1 MRKITIFVSILA
13 VLFVL
18 AGAAAA
24 QPPEKILKQAAKS
37 LGGDKALKAINST
50 QSKGRIIDLASGAD
64 GSYMSQVSAPNLYLV
79 SYDLGGPENSAGY
92 NGRSGWQRDSRNGV
106 KTLTGDLGR
115 DFQAEAA
122 FHASRWFSY
131 KLDKSKLS
139 PAGSKVIYGK
149 NCNGV
154 NLTTFKGVRIA
165 MYFDA
170 ATGLPVREEFPN
182 GGTVKTLDYED
193 FRKVDN
199 VLEPFRIIV
208 SLGEEKYDIKLDEVS
223 HDRPPARAG
232 FDFPKVSNQPLPD
245 IANLLKEVQANQDRV
260 EEILEDYTYNSTTS
274 IRDSGR
280 DSGKDGGQQEAFSF
294 THQITF
300 YKGNRI
306 YRTIEKNGKPLTEK
320 EQEKEDKQV
329 ADRIADLEKKIVKQ
343 EKKSDPDEDDQ
354 KVSLSEMLRASN
366 LINPRRESFRGRDVI
381 VFDFEPNS
389 SFDYKNAKSILK
401 FFGKTA
407 GVIWVDEK
415 DKQIARMEAALV
427 DSFSVVGGMV
437 KLRKGASFSMEQDRI
452 NNEIWLPVA
461 QDINISA
468 RVFLVKGM
476 SINQTTRYGNYK
488 KFKTDVKDE
497 LCIKTPEACP
507 QVKPL

>member
-13 VLFVL
+13 VLFIL
-18 AGAAAA
+18 AGAAPA
-24 QPPEKILKQAAKS
+24 QSPDKILKQAAKS
-37 LGGDKALKAINST
+37 LGGDKALKAVNST
-50 QSKGRIIDLASGAD
+50 RSKGRIVDLASGAD
-64 GSYMSQVSAPNLYLV
+64 GAYLSQVSAPNLYLV
-79 SYDLGGPENSAGY
+79 SYDLSGLETSAGY

-106 KTLTGDLGR
+106 KTLTGDFGR

-122 FHASRWFSY
+122 FHASRWFNY

-139 PAGSKVIYGK
+139 PAGSKIIYGK
-149 NCNGV
+149 NCSGV

-165 MYFDA
+165 MYFDT

-182 GGTVKTLDYED
+182 GGVVKTLDYED

-199 VLEPFRIIV
+199 VMEPFRIII

-223 HDRPPARAG
+223 HDQTIARAS
-232 FDFPKVSNQPLPD
+232 FDFPKISNEPLPD
-245 IANLLKEVQANQDRV
+245 IANLLKEVQANQDHV

-274 IRDSGR
+274 ARN
-280 DSGKDGGQQEAFSF
+280 SGKDGSQQEVFSF

-343 EKKSDPDEDDQ
+343 EKKGDPDDEDQ
-354 KVSLSEMLRASN
+354 KISLSEMLRASN

-389 SFDYKNAKSILK
+389 DFDYKNAKSIIK

-415 DKQIARMEAALV
+415 DKQIARMEASLV

-476 SINQTTRYGNYK
+476 SINQTTRYGSYK
-488 KFKTDVKDE
+488 KFKTEVKGAKIDEVKDH
-497 LCIKTPEACP
+497 
-507 QVKPL
+507 